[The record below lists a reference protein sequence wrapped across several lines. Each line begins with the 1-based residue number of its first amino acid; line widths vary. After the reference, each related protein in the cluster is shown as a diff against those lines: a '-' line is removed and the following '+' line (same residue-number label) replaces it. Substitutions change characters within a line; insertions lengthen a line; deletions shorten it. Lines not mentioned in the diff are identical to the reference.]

1 MTTVIAGVYKQSGL
15 PDEIIPVK
23 VAADGTLAGGGGGGG
38 SGTSDTTEATQ
49 LQVLAKVTSIDTKVA
64 TAAKQ
69 DVAACK

>member
-38 SGTSDTTEATQ
+38 SGTSDTTTEATQ
-49 LQVLAKVTSIDTKVA
+49 LQGLYRVHGLLV
-64 TAAKQ
+64 
-69 DVAACK
+69 